1 MRLLL
6 WACLL
11 YGHVQAKQPV
21 NINKIRDLYC
31 SAPLVK
37 QDAKQ
42 LDQLMVGVN
51 VDTNAPVLVCYKG
64 ASQMIDAKYSLNPYL
79 KFENFNK
86 GKELM
91 TKAISRD
98 TLNLEMRFI
107 RYSIQSNLPGF
118 LGYHDELSSD
128 KNFLLVNTR
137 LASDPQLK
145 EIIFTFFC
153 GQSMIKPEELKQLKN

>member
-1 MRLLL
+1 MKVLLCL
-6 WACLL
+6 CLL
-11 YGHVQAKQPV
+11 HGNIQEKQPV

-42 LDQLMVGVN
+42 LDQLMLGVN
-51 VDTNAPVLVCYKG
+51 VDTDAPLLVCYKG
-64 ASQMIDAKYSLNPYL
+64 ASQMIDAKYSLNPYV
-79 KFENFNK
+79 KFEDFNK

-98 TLNLEMRFI
+98 TLSLEMRFI

-128 KNFLLVNTR
+128 KTFLLVNTR
-137 LASDPQLK
+137 LASDPRLK
-145 EIIFTFFC
+145 EMIFTFFC